1 MLDALKSLFEN
12 NVISEEIRESIEAA
26 FETRITEAREEVS
39 QELREEFAQK
49 YEHDKNTMIEAVD
62 RMISEQLSS
71 ELVEFADDRKQL
83 AEMKIKYAKKMQA
96 DTQVMKEFVTRQLA
110 SEVKEL
116 HEDQVV
122 MASKFG
128 KLEQFVVEALAQ
140 EITEFYKDK
149 QDLAETKV
157 RLVREGRNEI
167 KKVKQ
172 EFVTRAAK
180 MVEGVVSQNLRSEIT
195 ALKEDIEAARRAD
208 FGRKLFEAFAAEYS
222 TSYLNEKSET
232 AKLLKVIDLKDL
244 AMQEAAEAV
253 VKAEQIL
260 ESKQAEIRT
269 LKESQERKAIMSE
282 LLAPLNGEQKSIM
295 GELLEGVRTFKL
307 NESFVKY
314 LPSVINGNAGNTPQ
328 KKQALLEAKEITG
341 NKISN
346 TNRSSESDLSA
357 SNIVDIRRLAGLKI

>member
-12 NVISEEIRESIEAA
+12 NVISEEIKESIEQA
-26 FETRITEAREEVS
+26 FEARISEAKETAT
-39 QELREEFAQK
+39 QQLREEFAQK

-62 RMISEQLSS
+62 RMISEQLAA
-71 ELVEFADDRKQL
+71 EIVEFADDRNQL
-83 AEMKIKYAKKMQA
+83 AEMKVKLAQQKQQVS
-96 DTQVMKEFVTRQLA
+96 QVMKEFVTRQLA

-140 EITEFYKDK
+140 EITEFTQDK
-149 QDLAETKV
+149 RDLAETKV
-157 RLVREGRNEI
+157 RLVREGREQI

-172 EFVTRAAK
+172 EFVQRAAK
-180 MVEGVVSQNLRSEIT
+180 MVEGVVDTGLRSEIH
-195 ALKEDIEAARRAD
+195 ALKEDIEAARRQD

-222 TSYLNEKSET
+222 SSYLNEKSET

-244 AMQEAAEAV
+244 AMKEAAQAV

-260 ESKQAEIRT
+260 ESKESEIRA
-269 LKESQERKAIMSE
+269 LKESQERKAIMAE
-282 LLAPLNGEQKSIM
+282 LLSPLNAEQKAIM
-295 GELLEGVRTFKL
+295 GELMETVKTERL
-307 NESFVKY
+307 NESFEKY
-314 LPSVINGNAGNTPQ
+314 LPSVLNGKAPQ
-328 KKQALLEAKEITG
+328 KKQALVEAKEITG

-346 TNRSSESDLSA
+346 TPNSSESDN
-357 SNIVDIRRLAGLKI
+357 NIIDIRKLAGLKF